1 MVDDCRAQPRV
12 GVRGLVR
19 VLGACAHA
27 NVAGVCCWGSILCDA
42 DEREREKEKEKEKD
56 RERETEGEGWDGG
69 RMETRALLGYSRGR

>member
-19 VLGACAHA
+19 VWGVCAHA

-42 DEREREKEKEKEKD
+42 DEREIG
-56 RERETEGEGWDGG
+56 RERETEKRQRERGGTEGEW
-69 RMETRALLGYSRGR
+69 RRASCSATGEMI

>member
-19 VLGACAHA
+19 VWGVCAHA

-42 DEREREKEKEKEKD
+42 DEREIG
-56 RERETEGEGWDGG
+56 RERETERDRG
-69 RMETRALLGYSRGR
+69 RGVGRRENGDARPARLLGR